1 MRLAAAVTLTVFG
14 FLILA
19 PAVAIWGLTL
29 KSKLVARP
37 RPRPRKLILFPAGRC
52 VLPERCNRQT
62 DAA

>member
-1 MRLAAAVTLTVFG
+1 MRLAADVTLTVFG

-19 PAVAIWGLTL
+19 PVLAIWALTL

-37 RPRPRKLILFPAGRC
+37 RPRKLILFPAGRG

>member
-1 MRLAAAVTLTVFG
+1 MRLAADVTLTVFG

-19 PAVAIWGLTL
+19 PVLAIWALTL

-37 RPRPRKLILFPAGRC
+37 RKLILFPAGRG